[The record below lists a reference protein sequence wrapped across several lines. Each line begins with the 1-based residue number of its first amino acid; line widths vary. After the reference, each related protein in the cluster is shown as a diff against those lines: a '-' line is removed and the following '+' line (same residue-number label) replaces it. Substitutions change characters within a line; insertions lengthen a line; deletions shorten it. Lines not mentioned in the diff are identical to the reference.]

1 MIYKVLITH
10 VQPSVND
17 RPNYSGVLADYEIE
31 AASEGEARDFAFTRF
46 CAEKPY
52 HSLNRDDFIIDV
64 H

>member
-17 RPNYSGVLADYEIE
+17 RPNYSGVLAGYEIE
-31 AASEGEARDFAFTRF
+31 AASEGEAKDLAFARF
-46 CAEKPY
+46 CTEKPY

>member
-31 AASEGEARDFAFTRF
+31 ASSEDEARSLAFTRF

-52 HSLNRDDFIIDV
+52 HSLNQDDFIIDV

>member
-10 VQPSVND
+10 VEPSVND

-31 AASEGEARDFAFTRF
+31 ASSEAEAKDLAFKRF
-46 CAEKPY
+46 CQEKPY